1 MAFGRAHSVRS
12 SHTKLL
18 LARRD
23 PPASGSSRHLLLRS
37 NRVASGAKRTST
49 SVHHATALA
58 TPADALDLLVEE
70 RVFLVHGIVRVGE
83 VLLVWHVALA
93 RLTMADRRL
102 GYAAILRHGRTP
114 AALRHRRRRA
124 DRHQERHRDH
134 YFLHVA
140 PPVPENVARRAVTS
154 GLWRVEMNVAAVVG
168 DTIARFF
175 AFFT

>member
-1 MAFGRAHSVRS
+1 MIHWR
-12 SHTKLL
+12 
-18 LARRD
+18 
-23 PPASGSSRHLLLRS
+23 
-37 NRVASGAKRTST
+37 SGARAFVPRYLSA
-49 SVHHATALA
+49 SAA
-58 TPADALDLLVEE
+58 PADALDLLIED

-83 VLLVWHVALA
+83 VLLVRHVALA

-102 GYAAILRHGRTP
+102 GYAAVLRHGRAP

-140 PPVPENVARRAVTS
+140 PPVPENVTRAVIS

-168 DTIARFF
+168 DTI
-175 AFFT
+175 